1 MDIKGMILN
10 RFSGASGSG
19 KIKESE
25 PLIDKNA
32 VGKFLEDL
40 PKSTNGTRALS
51 LEEGVIIL
59 LPQVD
64 IDKIVSPKTSANT
77 ELILRALVGNE
88 QAQEA
93 GLRNITVGRLLPYL
107 ANDQIQQSVKQS
119 NLNPEAMLAVY
130 KDIQIQNS
138 GNALA
143 KPVII
148 PERLSDE
155 LDTAQEVALN
165 TKLPDS
171 SIQVPVKPLDGYV
184 RDPITDEV
192 IQVHGMKAQDL
203 KGLLP
208 PALQAE
214 LFPVEEWKEISQG
227 ESPRMIPVGQ
237 RKNSGELPILPGE
250 SRRIVVSPLAQQEGL
265 RLPEK
270 LSEDLGLSLELPPP
284 ESRVASP
291 LVQQEGLWLPETIKE
306 ITPNHSLD
314 NKEVVAN
321 LGNNLD
327 QATTPEAS
335 NQRRTRRRSSATN
348 SVEE

>member
-10 RFSGASGSG
+10 RFSGASGAG
-19 KIKESE
+19 KINESE

-32 VGKFLEDL
+32 VGRFLDGL

-51 LEEGVIIL
+51 LQEDVIIL
-59 LPQVD
+59 LPQAD

-77 ELILRALVGNE
+77 ELILRVLVRNE

-119 NLNPEAMLAVY
+119 NLDPEAMLAVY

-148 PERLSDE
+148 PERPSGE
-155 LDTAQEVALN
+155 LDITGD
-165 TKLPDS
+165 KDLPILERLDIS
-171 SIQVPVKPLDGYV
+171 QFQVKPPNRYV

-192 IQVHGMKAQDL
+192 IPVHEMKAQDL
-203 KGLLP
+203 KDSLP
-208 PALQAE
+208 PALQAK
-214 LFPVEEWKEISQG
+214 LFSVEEWQEISQG
-227 ESPRMIPVGQ
+227 ESPRIIPAGQ
-237 RKNSGELPILPGE
+237 RKNSGELLILPGE

-265 RLPEK
+265 
-270 LSEDLGLSLELPPP
+270 LSSEIIIPDVMGMS
-284 ESRVASP
+284 
-291 LVQQEGLWLPETIKE
+291 PET
-306 ITPNHSLD
+306 LG
-314 NKEVVAN
+314 NKQVVAN

>member
-1 MDIKGMILN
+1 MDIKGMIFN
-10 RFSGASGSG
+10 RFSGASGAG
-19 KIKESE
+19 KINESE

-32 VGKFLEDL
+32 VGRFLDGL

-51 LEEGVIIL
+51 LQEDVIIL
-59 LPQVD
+59 LPQAD
-64 IDKIVSPKTSANT
+64 IDKIVSPKTSANI

-93 GLRNITVGRLLPYL
+93 GLRNITVGQLLPYL

-148 PERLSDE
+148 PDRPNDERDTTGDKDLSILERLD
-155 LDTAQEVALN
+155 
-165 TKLPDS
+165 

-184 RDPITDEV
+184 RDPIIDEV
-192 IQVHGMKAQDL
+192 IQVHGMRAQDL
-203 KGLLP
+203 KDLLP
-208 PALQAE
+208 PALQAK
-214 LFPVEEWKEISQG
+214 LFSVEEWQEISQG
-227 ESPRMIPVGQ
+227 ESPRIIPAGQ

-250 SRRIVVSPLAQQEGL
+250 SRRIVAPPLAQQEVL
-265 RLPEK
+265 LIPEIIIPDVMEM
-270 LSEDLGLSLELPPP
+270 SPGTLG
-284 ESRVASP
+284 
-291 LVQQEGLWLPETIKE
+291 
-306 ITPNHSLD
+306 
-314 NKEVVAN
+314 NKQIVAN

-327 QATTPEAS
+327 QATTTPDAS

-348 SVEE
+348 GVEE